1 MHMTITKMAQDL
13 LDRIVDFECDPEPQ
27 YEPELEA
34 LTPMQRREIKASLDK
49 LIRGE
54 YLDNPLEGC

>member
-1 MHMTITKMAQDL
+1 MRITIAKMAQDL
-13 LDRIVDFECDPEPQ
+13 LDRMVDHEVDPEPQ

-34 LTPMQRREIKASLDK
+34 LTPMQKREIKASLQK
-49 LIRGE
+49 LIKGD